1 MIHLPFFCVWF
12 SFYHSISMLNIPS
25 PSFFKYRSLINKVTS
40 DLFCLFQ
47 FSFLITQ
54 MLLLLLLLLLW
65 LLLLLLILL
74 LSLSLHFT
82 SLHDLNFRVVY
93 FLYSARQKLIV
104 MLAILFTCL
113 SLFYFWSHY
122 RYGIT
127 IILITPLTSEFRVSQ
142 TRSAIHGRMSFLIYW
157 FLFTSPYDRSWYY
170 WHSDH

>member
-1 MIHLPFFCVWF
+1 
-12 SFYHSISMLNIPS
+12 MLNIAS
-25 PSFFKYRSLINKVTS
+25 PAFFKYRSLIYKVTS
-40 DLFCLFQ
+40 DLFCLFLL
-47 FSFLITQ
+47 SFPITQ
-54 MLLLLLLLLLW
+54 MLLLLQILLLW

-74 LSLSLHFT
+74 LSLSFWFT
-82 SLHDLNFRVVY
+82 SSSLINFQVVL

-142 TRSAIHGRMSFLIYW
+142 TWSAIHGRISFLIYW
-157 FLFTSPYDRSWYY
+157 FLFT
-170 WHSDH
+170 

>member
-1 MIHLPFFCVWF
+1 
-12 SFYHSISMLNIPS
+12 MLNIAS
-25 PSFFKYRSLINKVTS
+25 PAFFKYRSLINKVTS
-40 DLFCLFQ
+40 DLFRLFQ
-47 FSFLITQ
+47 FSFPITQ
-54 MLLLLLLLLLW
+54 MLLLLQILLLW

-74 LSLSLHFT
+74 LSLSFWFT
-82 SLHDLNFRVVY
+82 SSSLINFQVVL

-142 TRSAIHGRMSFLIYW
+142 TWSAIHGRISFLIYW

-170 WHSDH
+170 WHSNH